1 MPVQQ
6 NNIQQQAIA
15 ANMAAADRVS
25 DANKEEV
32 IREARDTKI
41 SNTESVVKQA
51 LNGATGSKGG
61 TQLLAALMSK
71 LGDSFSTDKILNKMT
86 REETV
91 PEGKE
96 DYNDTVTIKLAN
108 SRLGKASNKGSEER
122 GGEQSDSQRQP
133 EVRDYLKSYSQFL
146 VNGGSELKKKVE
158 KQESSLVESGK
169 IKAGELMKFRADIAK
184 SVRQE
189 VMKQVKESFQKELFA
204 QGKIEEMI
212 AHNGVL
218 KAADWAYLNEKIGGK
233 EFGGLNTSLKG
244 SVDEAAGQA
253 KEEIN
258 TFMQDELSRAVAKKM
273 IADGDEAGKAEKE
286 INELLKVASKCG
298 FDVNNFMQTASKMIN
313 DQGLIPIFGNDLAA
327 QAQAGESGGG
337 QGERQQYQYSEEE
350 EKDVLMERMRVLYMQ
365 RAISGDWR
373 GNLDVSFKMIRTRNG
388 LVKLG
393 IKMDDFSRLE
403 KEGRQLAKL
412 KLIQMLEEGFG
423 ERASYAKLQGPAWS
437 MTEKKIKNVLKNLS
451 KLGIELDD
459 KDLEAIR
466 DKMNDKVFAEV
477 EHELN
482 MMDGALQARDSN
494 YLRNKRKIALQI
506 LDRLSKESNIPWNYD
521 KIKKI
526 EVAT

>member
-32 IREARDTKI
+32 IKDARDTRV

-51 LNGATGSKGG
+51 LNGATGNKAG
-61 TQLLAALMSK
+61 TQLLAALMTK
-71 LGDSFSTDKILNKMT
+71 LGDSFSTDKILGKFS
-86 REETV
+86 REEAV

-108 SRLGKASNKGSEER
+108 SRIGKTSNKGSQER
-122 GGEQSDSQRQP
+122 GGEESDSQRQP

-146 VNGGSELKKKVE
+146 VNGGNELKKQVE
-158 KQESSLVESGK
+158 KQESNLVESGK
-169 IKAGELMKFRADIAK
+169 VKAGELMKFRADIAK

-218 KAADWAYLNEKIGGK
+218 KAADWAYLNERIGGK
-233 EFGGLNTSLKG
+233 EFGGMNTHLG
-244 SVDEAAGQA
+244 GAVTEAANQT

-258 TFMQDELSRAVAKKM
+258 TYMQDELSRAVAKKM
-273 IADGDEAGKAEKE
+273 IADGDEAAKAERE

-298 FDVNNFMQTASKMIN
+298 FDVNNFMQAASKMIN
-313 DQGLIPIFGNDLAA
+313 DQGLIPIFGNDMAA
-327 QAQAGESGGG
+327 QAQMGENSDS
-337 QGERQQYQYSEEE
+337 GERQQYQYSEEE
-350 EKDVLMERMRVLYMQ
+350 EKDILMERMRVLYMQ

-373 GNLDVSFKMIRTRNG
+373 GNLEVSFKMIRTRNG

-423 ERASYAKLQGPAWS
+423 ERASYAKLQGAAWT
-437 MTEKKIKNVLKNLS
+437 MTEKKIKNVLRNLV
-451 KLGIELDD
+451 KLGVELDD

-466 DKMNDKVFAEV
+466 NKMNDKVFAEV

-494 YLRNKRKIALQI
+494 YLRSKRKTALQI

-521 KIKKI
+521 KIKKV

>member
-273 IADGDEAGKAEKE
+273 IADGDEAG
-286 INELLKVASKCG
+286 
-298 FDVNNFMQTASKMIN
+298 
-313 DQGLIPIFGNDLAA
+313 
-327 QAQAGESGGG
+327 ESGKRDQRTP
-337 QGERQQYQYSEEE
+337 QGRQQ
-350 EKDVLMERMRVLYMQ
+350 VR
-365 RAISGDWR
+365 
-373 GNLDVSFKMIRTRNG
+373 F
-388 LVKLG
+388 
-393 IKMDDFSRLE
+393 
-403 KEGRQLAKL
+403 
-412 KLIQMLEEGFG
+412 
-423 ERASYAKLQGPAWS
+423 
-437 MTEKKIKNVLKNLS
+437 
-451 KLGIELDD
+451 
-459 KDLEAIR
+459 
-466 DKMNDKVFAEV
+466 
-477 EHELN
+477 
-482 MMDGALQARDSN
+482 
-494 YLRNKRKIALQI
+494 
-506 LDRLSKESNIPWNYD
+506 
-521 KIKKI
+521 
-526 EVAT
+526 

>member
-32 IREARDTKI
+32 IREARDTRV
-41 SNTESVVKQA
+41 SNAESVVKQA
-51 LNGATGSKGG
+51 LNGATGNKAG
-61 TQLLAALMSK
+61 TQLLAALMTK
-71 LGDSFSTDKILNKMT
+71 LGDSFSTDKILGKFS
-86 REETV
+86 REEAV

-108 SRLGKASNKGSEER
+108 SRIGRASNKGSQER
-122 GGEQSDSQRQP
+122 GGEESDSQRQP

-146 VNGGSELKKKVE
+146 VNGGNELKKQVE
-158 KQESSLVESGK
+158 KQESNLVESGK
-169 IKAGELMKFRADIAK
+169 VKAGELMKFRADIAK

-218 KAADWAYLNEKIGGK
+218 KAADWAYLNERIGGK
-233 EFGGLNTSLKG
+233 EFGGMNTSLKG
-244 SVDEAAGQA
+244 SIDEAAGQA

-273 IADGDEAGKAEKE
+273 IADGDEAAKAERE

-298 FDVNNFMQTASKMIN
+298 FDVNNFMQAASKMIN
-313 DQGLIPIFGNDLAA
+313 DQGLIPIFGNDMAA
-327 QAQAGESGGG
+327 QAQMGENSDS
-337 QGERQQYQYSEEE
+337 GERQQYQYSEEE
-350 EKDVLMERMRVLYMQ
+350 EKDILMERMRVLYMQ

-373 GNLDVSFKMIRTRNG
+373 GNLEVSFKMIRTRNG

-423 ERASYAKLQGPAWS
+423 ERASYSKLQGAAWT
-437 MTEKKIKNVLKNLS
+437 MTEKKIKNVLRNLV
-451 KLGIELDD
+451 KLGVELDD

-466 DKMNDKVFAEV
+466 NKMNDKVFAEV

-494 YLRNKRKIALQI
+494 YLRNKRKTALQI
-506 LDRLSKESNIPWNYD
+506 LDRLAKESNIPWNYD
-521 KIKKI
+521 KIKKV

>member
-1 MPVQQ
+1 
-6 NNIQQQAIA
+6 
-15 ANMAAADRVS
+15 
-25 DANKEEV
+25 
-32 IREARDTKI
+32 
-41 SNTESVVKQA
+41 
-51 LNGATGSKGG
+51 
-61 TQLLAALMSK
+61 
-71 LGDSFSTDKILNKMT
+71 
-86 REETV
+86 
-91 PEGKE
+91 
-96 DYNDTVTIKLAN
+96 
-108 SRLGKASNKGSEER
+108 
-122 GGEQSDSQRQP
+122 
-133 EVRDYLKSYSQFL
+133 
-146 VNGGSELKKKVE
+146 
-158 KQESSLVESGK
+158 
-169 IKAGELMKFRADIAK
+169 
-184 SVRQE
+184 
-189 VMKQVKESFQKELFA
+189 
-204 QGKIEEMI
+204 
-212 AHNGVL
+212 
-218 KAADWAYLNEKIGGK
+218 
-233 EFGGLNTSLKG
+233 
-244 SVDEAAGQA
+244 
-253 KEEIN
+253 
-258 TFMQDELSRAVAKKM
+258 
-273 IADGDEAGKAEKE
+273 
-286 INELLKVASKCG
+286 
-298 FDVNNFMQTASKMIN
+298 MQTASKMIN

>member
-32 IREARDTKI
+32 IREARDTRV
-41 SNTESVVKQA
+41 SNAESVVKQA
-51 LNGATGSKGG
+51 LNGATGNKAG
-61 TQLLAALMSK
+61 TQLLAALMTK
-71 LGDSFSTDKILNKMT
+71 LGDSFSTDKILNKMS

-96 DYNDTVTIKLAN
+96 DYNDTVSIKLAN
-108 SRLGKASNKGSEER
+108 SRIGRASNKGSQER
-122 GGEQSDSQRQP
+122 GGEESDSQRQP

-146 VNGGSELKKKVE
+146 VNGGNELKKQVE
-158 KQESSLVESGK
+158 KQESNLVESGK
-169 IKAGELMKFRADIAK
+169 VKAGELMKFRADIAK

-218 KAADWAYLNEKIGGK
+218 KAADWAYLNERIGGK
-233 EFGGLNTSLKG
+233 EFGGMNTSLKG
-244 SVDEAAGQA
+244 SIDEAAGQA

-273 IADGDEAGKAEKE
+273 IADGDEAAKAERE

-298 FDVNNFMQTASKMIN
+298 FDVNNFMQAASKMIN

-327 QAQAGESGGG
+327 QAQMNENSDS
-337 QGERQQYQYSEEE
+337 GERQQYQYSEEE
-350 EKDVLMERMRVLYMQ
+350 EKDILMERMRVLYMQ

-373 GNLDVSFKMIRTRNG
+373 GNLEVSFKMIRTRNG

-423 ERASYAKLQGPAWS
+423 ERASYSKLQGAAWT
-437 MTEKKIKNVLKNLS
+437 MTEKKIKNVLRNLV
-451 KLGIELDD
+451 KLGVELDD

-466 DKMNDKVFAEV
+466 NKMNDKVFAEV

-494 YLRNKRKIALQI
+494 YLRSKRKTALQI

-521 KIKKI
+521 KIKKV

>member
-32 IREARDTKI
+32 IREARDTRV
-41 SNTESVVKQA
+41 SNAESVVKQA
-51 LNGATGSKGG
+51 LNGATGNKAGN
-61 TQLLAALMSK
+61 QLLASLMTK
-71 LGDSFSTDKILNKMT
+71 LGDAFSTDKILGKFE
-86 REETV
+86 REGAV

-96 DYNDTVTIKLAN
+96 DYSDTVTIKLAN
-108 SRLGKASNKGSEER
+108 SRIGKTSNKGSQER
-122 GGEQSDSQRQP
+122 GGEEGDSQRQP
-133 EVRDYLKSYSQFL
+133 EVRDYLKTYSQFL
-146 VNGGSELKKKVE
+146 VNGGTELKKQVE
-158 KQESSLVESGK
+158 KQESNLIEHGK
-169 IKAGELMKFRADIAK
+169 VKAGELMKYRADIAK

-204 QGKIEEMI
+204 QGKIESMI

-218 KAADWAYLNEKIGGK
+218 KAADWAYLNERIGGK
-233 EFGGLNTSLKG
+233 EFGGMNTSLKG
-244 SVDEAAGQA
+244 SIDEAAGQA

-273 IADGDEAGKAEKE
+273 IADGDEAAKAERE

-298 FDVNNFMQTASKMIN
+298 FDVNNFMQAASKMIN
-313 DQGLIPIFGNDLAA
+313 DQGLIPIFGNELAA
-327 QAQAGESGGG
+327 QAQMGENSDS
-337 QGERQQYQYSEEE
+337 GERQQYQYSEEE

-423 ERASYAKLQGPAWS
+423 ERASYAKLQGAAWT
-437 MTEKKIKNVLKNLS
+437 MTEKKIKNVLRNLV
-451 KLGIELDD
+451 KLGVELDD

-466 DKMNDKVFAEV
+466 NKMNDKVFAEV

-494 YLRNKRKIALQI
+494 YLRNKRKTALQI

-521 KIKKI
+521 KIKKV